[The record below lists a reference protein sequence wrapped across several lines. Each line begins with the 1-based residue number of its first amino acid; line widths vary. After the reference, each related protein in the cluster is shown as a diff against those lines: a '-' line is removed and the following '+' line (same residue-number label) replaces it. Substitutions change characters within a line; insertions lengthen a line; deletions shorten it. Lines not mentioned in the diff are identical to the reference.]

1 MKINFR
7 RISFFIQLSQKMLK
21 GTQFVAPKHTHIHSI
36 FWSFNRLILSETFR
50 CQNLQYALSL
60 SSLRLG
66 SKNDLSPLSPS
77 WVSGKMLSCVSPG
90 CWTLGE
96 LSQSLCLA
104 MPPGHLC
111 HHAVVRGQLLWIPQ
125 GNGTF
130 VLPTLRPSNF
140 SGSSITPLSSL
151 ELIPDGCV
159 AQGPVVFLH
168 SSL

>member
-1 MKINFR
+1 
-7 RISFFIQLSQKMLK
+7 MLK
-21 GTQFVAPKHTHIHSI
+21 GTQFVAPKHTHIHSM
-36 FWSFNRLILSETFR
+36 FWSFNCLIFSETFR

-77 WVSGKMLSCVSPG
+77 WVSGKMLSFVSLG

-96 LSQSLCLA
+96 LSQSLCLPIWA
-104 MPPGHLC
+104 SLPSCRREGATSLNST
-111 HHAVVRGQLLWIPQ
+111 
-125 GNGTF
+125 GNGTL

-159 AQGPVVFLH
+159 AQSPVVFLH